1 MTERRIGE
9 SERPLADPDGSVQVN
24 LEKTGEGT
32 VYRTVPN
39 AAPMAGMAPAAAAAT
54 APAPMVSDDTALIA
68 MRRPLAT
75 AHDRVRFMPIFA
87 GLLTAITTMVV
98 AMFLGLAVGLSVF
111 GSGSSGSDISTGSYI
126 WTAVSAALSLLL
138 GGWVAGETAAVASDG
153 NALLNGFLV
162 GASTLVLLLW
172 MTISGVGT
180 LLGGIGNNIGQ
191 VARNGLA
198 AAPTQQ
204 LNSAGQAVQN
214 NAGTIHNVAQ
224 QVVWGTWIAIVVG
237 LVLAALGGWIGYRLR
252 GFRIPYNETT

>member
-1 MTERRIGE
+1 MTERRVGDT
-9 SERPLADPDGSVQVN
+9 ERPLADPDGNVQVN
-24 LEKTGEGT
+24 LERTGEGT

-39 AAPMAGMAPAAAAAT
+39 AAPAGAAPAVAT
-54 APAPMVSDDTALIA
+54 APAPVVNDDTALVE

-111 GSGSSGSDISTGSYI
+111 GSGASGNDIGTGSYI

-162 GASTLVLLLW
+162 GAATLVMLLW
-172 MTISGVGT
+172 MATSGIGN
-180 LLGGIGNNIGQ
+180 LLGGIGNNIAQ
-191 VARNGLA
+191 VARSGLSA
-198 AAPTQQ
+198 AGTQQ
-204 LNSAGQAVQN
+204 INNAGQSVQS

-224 QVVWGTWIAIVVG
+224 HVVWGTWIAIVVG
-237 LVLAALGGWIGYRLR
+237 LALAALGGWIGYRLR
-252 GFRIPYNETT
+252 GFRIPYNETN